1 MASFRRWAR
10 IGALLAVGNGVVLA
24 CGGGSDGTPRST
36 FDGGSSS
43 PIVDAAGAFGDGGG
57 DATLAVFGSGDG
69 GSPDA
74 APPFDANGPIV
85 VTPAG
90 TQTLTVTVG
99 QPVPTLTL
107 QATLAGQPVIA
118 AWSVD
123 RGEIGTIVDG
133 VFTPTGTVG
142 GVVTITVSHEAS
154 SVEVQILVKLVVPAQ
169 NGGTSQ
175 EIAQDAGSG
184 GVGGVGGAGVGPAVT
199 DANVVAA
206 LDAAMA
212 GAADGGAKALT
223 LSYPYDATV
232 WPRGLNA
239 PLIQWD
245 ASLGSASGVAI
256 HLETTTGSF
265 TYDGMFGP
273 PALLG
278 SSPFVDHPIPQ
289 DIWAMAT
296 NTAQAADKLTMR
308 IAVVAGGVAYGPA
321 TQTWTVAPARLTGT
335 VYYNSYLTHLLTN
348 SEFNV
353 NGTYVGAGVIGIRAG
368 ASDPFVV
375 AGTTDPDGGVHG
387 AGCRAC
393 HTVAALGSRLI
404 VQHGPPSSYPV
415 TSSYDLLNG
424 AAETVLT
431 SYPSTFAWAALSPDG
446 TMAVT
451 NAVNMAANDSTTH
464 VYSFLPDGG
473 PIAMTGL
480 DGVQAG
486 TPTFS
491 PDGKH
496 IAFTLH
502 SGTVGSIH
510 SKDTQVVVMDVD
522 GTTFENPRSV
532 FTIPAT
538 DAGTGATCVGFPA
551 FTPASDA
558 LLIQYQLAPCGS
570 ARFNPYLGTGGV
582 RSEIWYTDLAG
593 QNQIP
598 LSTLNGKNADGT
610 LYVPTGPNNHADDST
625 LNYEPTVNPVPSGGY
640 AWVVFTSRRLYGNVA
655 TIDPFWS
662 DPRISSSYNYNTEPT
677 TKKLWVAA
685 IDLNAPAG
693 VDPSHPAF
701 YLPAQELLAGNSRG
715 YWVLDPCQSDGA
727 SCTSGDMCC
736 GGFCQPVGDGGALV
750 CANQSTTTHCSMLQE
765 RCASALDC
773 CDTTNSCV
781 NGFCSTPTPPR

>member
-1 MASFRRWAR
+1 MGFFRRWAR
-10 IGALLAVGNGVVLA
+10 VGALLAVGNGAVLA
-24 CGGGSDGTPRST
+24 CGGGDGARST
-36 FDGGSSS
+36 FDGGQSQE
-43 PIVDAAGAFGDGGG
+43 IADTGATQLG
-57 DATLAVFGSGDG
+57 DATLASFGDG
-69 GSPDA
+69 ASASQEGA
-74 APPFDANGPIV
+74 APTDANGPLV
-85 VTPAG
+85 VSPAG
-90 TQTLTVTVG
+90 MQTLTVTIG
-99 QPVPTLTL
+99 QPLPTLAFH
-107 QATLAGQPVIA
+107 ATIDGLPVIA

-123 RGEIGTIVDG
+123 RGEVGSVVDG
-133 VFTPTGTVG
+133 VFTPTGDVG

-154 SVEVQILVKLVVPAQ
+154 TVEVQILVKLLVPAQ
-169 NGGTSQ
+169 NGGTPQ
-175 EIAQDAGSG
+175 EIAQDAGGSG
-184 GVGGVGGAGVGPAVT
+184 GVGGVGGAGVGPGVT
-199 DANVVAA
+199 DPAVSAA
-206 LDAAMA
+206 LTAAMG
-212 GAADGGAKALT
+212 GAPDGGAKALSV
-223 LSYPYDATV
+223 SYPYDATV

-245 ASLGSASGVAI
+245 ASLGSASGIAL

-265 TYDGMFGP
+265 VYDGMFGP

-278 SSPFVDHPIPQ
+278 SAPFVNHPIPQ

-296 NTAQAADKLTMR
+296 NTAQDADKLTMR
-308 IAVVAGGVAYGPA
+308 IAVVVGGVAYGPA
-321 TQTWTVAPARLTGT
+321 TQTWTIAPARLTGT

-353 NGTYVGAGVIGIRAG
+353 NGVYVGAGVIGIRAG

-375 AGTTDPDGGVHG
+375 AGTTDPDGGTHG

-393 HTVAALGSRLI
+393 HSVAALGSRLI

-424 AAETVLT
+424 YAEMVLT

-451 NAVNMAANDSTTH
+451 NAVSMAANDSTTH

-496 IAFTLH
+496 VAFTLH

-510 SKDTQVVVMDVD
+510 SQDTQVVVMDVD
-522 GTTFENPRSV
+522 GTTFDNPRSV
-532 FTIPAT
+532 FTIPAG

-593 QNQIP
+593 AHQVP
-598 LSTLNGKNADGT
+598 LATLNGKNADGT

-640 AWVVFTSRRLYGNVA
+640 AWVVFTSRRLYGNIA
-655 TIDPFWS
+655 TIDPYWS
-662 DPRISSSYNYNTEPT
+662 DPRISSSYDYNTQPT

-685 IDLNAPAG
+685 IDLNAPPG
-693 VDPSHPAF
+693 TDPSHPAF

-715 YWVLDPCQSDGA
+715 YWVLDPCQSNGA

-750 CANQSTTTHCSMLQE
+750 CANQSTTTHCSMVQE

-773 CDTTNSCV
+773 CETSNACV